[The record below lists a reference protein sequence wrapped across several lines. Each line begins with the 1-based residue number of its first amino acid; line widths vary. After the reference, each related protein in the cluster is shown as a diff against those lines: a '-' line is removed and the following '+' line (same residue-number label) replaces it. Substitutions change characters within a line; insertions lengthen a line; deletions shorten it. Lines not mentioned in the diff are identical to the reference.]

1 MTRLRI
7 AFIAL
12 FVVALG
18 ATPTQAQQEWSFS
31 GVDSIDLDGVS
42 GDVVVRQGQGS
53 EILIV
58 LDESVRPA
66 DAFRGT
72 AEQRGSTV
80 FVEEDWGGGN
90 SRGSVEWTLVI
101 PASMEPEIRIDT
113 ASGRLEAS
121 GVQARFE
128 FDSASGY
135 IRLDD
140 MTLLEGSSFDTASG
154 DIALT
159 DVVIGDDVDFDTAS
173 GDIVLTDVVIGDDV
187 NFDTASGDVEITGV
201 RTGAGFDAST
211 ASGNVRIERSEGV
224 LRGSS
229 ASGNVHVIETALTG
243 PSKFSSASGDVTV
256 RLTALPEY
264 ELEASSASGDVR
276 FDAAFGND
284 FTLVMTKREDRGRI
298 NSPFEPTSEET
309 FRRNNRQYVRQTVE
323 RGSGGPEIRLSTASG
338 SIEVR
343 NRR

>member
-1 MTRLRI
+1 MRRLRI

-12 FVVALG
+12 FVLALG

-42 GDVVVRQGQGS
+42 GDVVVRRAEGS
-53 EILIV
+53 EIRIM
-58 LDESVRPA
+58 LDENVRPA
-66 DAFRGT
+66 DAFLGT
-72 AEQRGSTV
+72 AEQRGSTI
-80 FVEEDWGGGN
+80 FVEEDWAGGS
-90 SRGSVEWTLVI
+90 SRGSVEWTLLI

-113 ASGRLEAS
+113 ASGDLEAS
-121 GVQARFE
+121 GVQAH
-128 FDSASGY
+128 FDFDTASGD

-154 DIALT
+154 DIVLT

-173 GDIVLTDVVIGDDV
+173 GD
-187 NFDTASGDVEITGV
+187 VELTGV
-201 RTGAGFDAST
+201 RAGAGFDAST

-229 ASGNVHVIETALTG
+229 ASGNVRVTETALSG
-243 PSKFSSASGDVTV
+243 PSRFSSASGNVTV

-276 FDAAFGND
+276 FEAGFGSD
-284 FTLVMTKREDRGRI
+284 FTLIMTKREDRGRI
-298 NSPFEPTSEET
+298 DSPFEPTSEDT

-343 NRR
+343 NQR